1 MHFDFVG
8 DGILV
13 LSGRIIVPGTTYL
26 QLVWET
32 LTMMTTGAI
41 SAVVNVVFED
51 VRFLR
56 ATTMSP
62 NQKIELTIMI
72 HYGSG
77 QFEITE
83 NGVTVVSGIVREAES
98 SGSNANE
105 PIEIE
110 EFDDECTVLEKKD
123 FYKELRLRGYH
134 YQQIFQ
140 GIERARCDGSQAIIK
155 WNDNWP
161 AFMDSMLQV
170 SYTQISLLNVNI
182 AITIRIFIDFF
193 HFFS

>member
-1 MHFDFVG
+1 M
-8 DGILV
+8 
-13 LSGRIIVPGTTYL
+13 IVPGTTYL
-26 QLVWET
+26 QLAWET
-32 LTMMTTGAI
+32 LHLMTQGTI
-41 SAVVNVVFED
+41 SAVVNIEFED

-56 ATTMSP
+56 ATTMAPS
-62 NQKIELTIMI
+62 QKIQLTIMV
-72 HYGSG
+72 HFGSG

-83 NGVTVVSGIVREAES
+83 NGVAVVTGIVREVEATD
-98 SGSNANE
+98 SNNE

-110 EFDDECTVLEKKD
+110 EFDDESAVLEKKD

-140 GIERARCDGSQAIIK
+140 SIERVRCDGSQAIIK

-170 SYTQISLLNVNI
+170 SFFNI
-182 AITIRIFIDFF
+182 CSYF
-193 HFFS
+193 